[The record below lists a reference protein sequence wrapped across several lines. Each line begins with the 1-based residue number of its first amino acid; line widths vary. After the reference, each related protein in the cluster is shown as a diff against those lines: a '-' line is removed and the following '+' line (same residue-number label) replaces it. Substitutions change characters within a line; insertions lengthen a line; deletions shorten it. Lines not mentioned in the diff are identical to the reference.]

1 MFLYD
6 NYRSIYIK
14 RPVNWPRLIRHPLAY
29 SVKSF
34 YNDCYETE
42 INMSTQP
49 EKSDITS
56 FATNFSQVLRD
67 TDQFRA
73 PSETELNV
81 FKDHNPFLAISCPSE
96 KIKTADGSSHVIEG
110 DANPILTSSEYG
122 WSFKYCSGPKD
133 DPVSAEVSMPRAF
146 LPEEE
151 DDDDEIRPT
160 WQYQSVITAAE
171 LVYFCKEFGWQHIH
185 IEKGSDLCKF
195 ALWTACRLL
204 NIPCTGFE
212 ATSYD
217 ERRFNNAK
225 DNMLTILE
233 TYSMTQEATLSPS
246 PGGSISSATDSQP
259 EDDQSPQS
267 NEEDSTK

>member
-1 MFLYD
+1 
-6 NYRSIYIK
+6 
-14 RPVNWPRLIRHPLAY
+14 
-29 SVKSF
+29 
-34 YNDCYETE
+34 
-42 INMSTQP
+42 MSTQP

-73 PSETELNV
+73 PSEAELNV
-81 FKDHNPFLAISCPSE
+81 FKDHNPFLAISCPAE

-146 LPEEE
+146 LPEE
-151 DDDDEIRPT
+151 DDDDRNKTNLAVPERH
-160 WQYQSVITAAE
+160 YSAE
-171 LVYFCKEFGWQHIH
+171 LVYFCREFGWQHIH

-204 NIPCTGFE
+204 DIPCTG
-212 ATSYD
+212 
-217 ERRFNNAK
+217 
-225 DNMLTILE
+225 
-233 TYSMTQEATLSPS
+233 
-246 PGGSISSATDSQP
+246 
-259 EDDQSPQS
+259 
-267 NEEDSTK
+267 